1 MQRPQD
7 FAKIITYPLCVL
19 GAFIK
24 NKLITYAWICFIF
37 LYIVLVGDVAS
48 LEVNTILFNYDTLYY
63 IFQSG
68 AYSLQ
73 YCFFFLF
80 QNHSTRH
87 GEIFLQVFDQG
98 SLRNLHNNIGYCYYP
113 WLPTNTPIAEDTA
126 HFRHRIWR
134 NKSETDLKVSILRIN
149 SHSIRRFY
157 ATKKEEKLVVL
168 EFSNVYKPDQ

>member
-1 MQRPQD
+1 MWQ
-7 FAKIITYPLCVL
+7 VL
-19 GAFIK
+19 KSIPYYLTMILRTIFF
-24 NKLITYAWICFIF
+24 NQELIP
-37 LYIVLVGDVAS
+37 
-48 LEVNTILFNYDTLYY
+48 
-63 IFQSG
+63 
-68 AYSLQ
+68 YSTV
-73 YCFFFLF
+73 FFFLF

>member
-24 NKLITYAWICFIF
+24 NKLITYAWICFMF

-73 YCFFFLF
+73 YCFLFCFKIIVPDMEKFSFKFLIREV
-80 QNHSTRH
+80 Q
-87 GEIFLQVFDQG
+87 
-98 SLRNLHNNIGYCYYP
+98 
-113 WLPTNTPIAEDTA
+113 
-126 HFRHRIWR
+126 
-134 NKSETDLKVSILRIN
+134 ETYITI
-149 SHSIRRFY
+149 
-157 ATKKEEKLVVL
+157 
-168 EFSNVYKPDQ
+168 